1 MENIGT
7 GPPVEINGVFKQIQ
21 PFLSR
26 ESDTPPYLLV
36 SVKPNPESN
45 SQLLRVFWALFV
57 THSVDERN
65 PFSPKDF

>member
-36 SVKPNPESN
+36 SVKTKP
-45 SQLLRVFWALFV
+45 
-57 THSVDERN
+57 
-65 PFSPKDF
+65 